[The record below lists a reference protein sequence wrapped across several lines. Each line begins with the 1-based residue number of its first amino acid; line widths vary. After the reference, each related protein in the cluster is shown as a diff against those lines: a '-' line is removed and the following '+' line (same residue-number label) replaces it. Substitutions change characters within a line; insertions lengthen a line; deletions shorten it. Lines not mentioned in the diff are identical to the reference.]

1 MNEDQIVD
9 IWNLFKHYLD
19 KKQVDI
25 IAEKY
30 VDLLA
35 DYGTDDIAFKEI
47 LGNDK
52 DLDNAIHYYLDI
64 DLDLNDE
71 DYEDE

>member
-9 IWNLFKHYLD
+9 VWNLFKHYLD
-19 KKQVDI
+19 KKQIDV
-25 IAEKY
+25 IAEKF

-35 DYGTDDIAFKEI
+35 DYGVDDITLKEI

-52 DLDNAIHYYLDI
+52 DLDTAISYYLD
-64 DLDLNDE
+64 LDNNDDE
-71 DYEDE
+71 YEWDD

>member
-9 IWNLFKHYLD
+9 VWNLFKHYLD
-19 KKQVDI
+19 KKQIDV
-25 IAEKY
+25 IAEKF

-35 DYGTDDIAFKEI
+35 DYGVDDITLKEI

-52 DLDNAIHYYLDI
+52 DLDTAISYYLD
-64 DLDLNDE
+64 LDNNDD
-71 DYEDE
+71 DYEWDD